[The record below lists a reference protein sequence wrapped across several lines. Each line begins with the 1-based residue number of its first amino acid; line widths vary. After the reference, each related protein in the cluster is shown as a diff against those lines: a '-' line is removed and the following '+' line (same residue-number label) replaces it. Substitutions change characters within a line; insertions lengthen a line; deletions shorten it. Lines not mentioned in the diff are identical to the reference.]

1 MNIADDKFNIS
12 KIESYLY
19 SILNGTLTDNTFVG
33 RLPDTIKDSWDEM
46 CLIDCSGNIVDEDA
60 RATGIVLVSLF
71 ARPNTDGTKNVPA
84 MSRLEIALNEII
96 RNANDPHYQI
106 SRRSTYTDYD
116 SNRNWHYNTV
126 ELNIMIF

>member
-1 MNIADDKFNIS
+1 MNIADDRFNIS

>member
-1 MNIADDKFNIS
+1 MNIADDRFNIS

-46 CLIDCSGNIVDEDA
+46 CLIDCSWDIVDEDA